1 MVDNHQYNAS
11 SITVLEGLE
20 AVRRRPAMYIGST
33 GERGLHHLVYEVVDN
48 SIDEA
53 LAGCC
58 SRIDVIINRDN
69 SVTVID
75 NGRGIPVDIHPKEGR
90 PALEVVM
97 MTLHAGG
104 KFDSGTYRVSGG
116 LHGVGVSVVC
126 ALSEW
131 MEVEIKRDGY
141 IWRQRYERGKK
152 ATELERGEETSET
165 GTRISFKPDEKIFN
179 NIEWNYDVISQRL
192 RELAY
197 LNKGLLISLKDERT
211 EKEEEFIFEGGIV
224 AFVEGLNKNKRVLHN
239 PIYISADS
247 EKMSLEVCIQ
257 YNEGYT
263 ETVLSFANNINTIE
277 GGAHLVGFR
286 SSLTRVLNEQARA
299 LKLLKESD
307 QNLEGED
314 VREGLTAVISIKI
327 SNPEFEG
334 QTKTKLGNPEVRPF
348 VESVMSEKLSEYFA
362 REKDTVRAILQK
374 VVTAARAREAARKA
388 REAAR
393 KVTSESITLPGKL
406 ADCQERDPR
415 KSELYIVEGQSAGGY
430 AKQGRDRR
438 FQAILPLRG
447 KILNVEKSTLARS
460 LSNEEILAIITAL
473 GTGVGDSFDLSKLR
487 YHYVI
492 IMTDADIDG
501 AHLRTLLLTF
511 FYRYTRPLIEN
522 GHIYIA
528 QPPLYLVKKGNIER
542 YAYSDNELRNII
554 TEIGEDGIMVQ
565 RYKGLGEMN
574 PEQLW
579 QTTMNPE
586 TRVMLKV
593 ALEDAE
599 KAETMFTL
607 LMGIDVEPR
616 RKFIE
621 EHATFVR
628 NLDI

>member
-1 MVDNHQYNAS
+1 MADNQYNAS

-20 AVRRRPAMYIGST
+20 AVRKRPAMYIGST

-58 SRIDVIINRDN
+58 SRIDVIIHKDY

-75 NGRGIPVDIHPKEGR
+75 NGRGIPVDIHPKEGK

-97 MTLHAGG
+97 TTLHAGG
-104 KFDSGTYRVSGG
+104 KFESGTYKVSGG

-131 MEVEIKRDGY
+131 LEVEVKRDGY
-141 IWRQRYERGKK
+141 VWRQRYERGKK
-152 ATELERGEETSET
+152 VTELERGEETSET
-165 GTRISFKPDEKIFN
+165 GTKIRFKPDRKIFN
-179 NIEWNYDVISQRL
+179 TIEWNYDIISQRL

-197 LNKGLLISLKDERT
+197 LNKNLLITLKDERIG
-211 EKEEEFIFEGGIV
+211 KEEEFIFEGGIV
-224 AFVEGLNKNKRVLHN
+224 AFVEGLNKNKKTLHD
-239 PIYISADS
+239 PIYFSADT
-247 EKMSLEVCIQ
+247 EGMSLEVCIQ
-257 YNEGYT
+257 YNDGYT
-263 ETVLSFANNINTIE
+263 ENVLSFANNINTIE
-277 GGAHLVGFR
+277 GGTHLVGFR
-286 SSLTRVLNEQARA
+286 SSLTRVLNEQAR
-299 LKLLKESD
+299 LLKMLKENEP
-307 QNLEGED
+307 NLEGED

-348 VESVMSEKLSEYFA
+348 VESVISERLSEFFA
-362 REKDTVRAILQK
+362 KEKDVAKAILQK
-374 VVTAARAREAARKA
+374 VVTAAKAREAARKA
-388 REAAR
+388 REAVR
-393 KVTSESITLPGKL
+393 KVANESITLPGKL
-406 ADCQERDPR
+406 ADCQEKDPR
-415 KSELYIVEGQSAGGY
+415 KSELYIVEGQSAGGS

-460 LSNEEILAIITAL
+460 LSSEEILAIITAL
-473 GTGVGDSFDLSKLR
+473 GTGIGDSFDLSKLR

-511 FYRYTRPLIEN
+511 FYRYMRPLIEN

-542 YAYSDNELRNII
+542 YAYNDNELRSII
-554 TEIGEDGIMVQ
+554 SEIGEDGITVQ

-586 TRVMLKV
+586 TRIMTRVT
-593 ALEDAE
+593 LEDAE
-599 KAETMFTL
+599 KAEAMFTL
-607 LMGIDVEPR
+607 LMGEEVEPR
-616 RKFIE
+616 RRFIE

>member
-1 MVDNHQYNAS
+1 
-11 SITVLEGLE
+11 
-20 AVRRRPAMYIGST
+20 
-33 GERGLHHLVYEVVDN
+33 
-48 SIDEA
+48 
-53 LAGCC
+53 
-58 SRIDVIINRDN
+58 
-69 SVTVID
+69 
-75 NGRGIPVDIHPKEGR
+75 
-90 PALEVVM
+90 
-97 MTLHAGG
+97 
-104 KFDSGTYRVSGG
+104 
-116 LHGVGVSVVC
+116 
-126 ALSEW
+126 
-131 MEVEIKRDGY
+131 
-141 IWRQRYERGKK
+141 
-152 ATELERGEETSET
+152 
-165 GTRISFKPDEKIFN
+165 
-179 NIEWNYDVISQRL
+179 
-192 RELAY
+192 
-197 LNKGLLISLKDERT
+197 
-211 EKEEEFIFEGGIV
+211 GIV

-415 KSELYIVEGQSAGGY
+415 KSELYIVEGQSAGGS

>member
-1 MVDNHQYNAS
+1 MVNNKYNAS

-20 AVRRRPAMYIGST
+20 AVRKRPAMYIGST

-58 SRIDVIINRDN
+58 SRIDVIIHRDN

-97 MTLHAGG
+97 TTLHAGG

-131 MEVEIKRDGY
+131 LEVEVKRDGFV
-141 IWRQRYERGKK
+141 WRQKYERGKK
-152 ATELERGEETSET
+152 VTELEKGEETLET
-165 GTRISFKPDEKIFN
+165 GTKIRFKPDVEIFN
-179 NIEWNYDVISQRL
+179 AIEWNYDTIAQRL

-197 LNKGLLISLKDERT
+197 LNKGLLITLKDERT
-211 EKEEEFIFEGGIV
+211 GKEEEFLFEGGIIE
-224 AFVEGLNKNKRVLHN
+224 FVEGLNRNKKVLHN
-239 PIYISADS
+239 PIYISA
-247 EKMSLEVCIQ
+247 EGERISLEVCIQ

-277 GGAHLVGFR
+277 GGTHLIGFR
-286 SSLTRVLNEQARA
+286 SSLTRVLNEQARI
-299 LKLLKESD
+299 LKLLKEND

-314 VREGLTAVISIKI
+314 VREGLTAVISVKI
-327 SNPEFEG
+327 ANPEFEG

-348 VESVMSEKLSEYFA
+348 VESVISEKLSEHFA
-362 REKDTVRAILQK
+362 REKDTARAILQK
-374 VVTAARAREAARKA
+374 VITAARAREAARKA
-388 REAAR
+388 REAVR

-406 ADCQERDPR
+406 ADCQEKDPR
-415 KSELYIVEGQSAGGY
+415 RSELYIVEGPSAGGS

-460 LSNEEILAIITAL
+460 LSSEEILAIITAL

-511 FYRYTRPLIEN
+511 FYRYMKPLIEN

-542 YAYSDNELRNII
+542 YAYNDEELRRIVS
-554 TEIGEDGIMVQ
+554 ELGQDGIVVQ

-593 ALEDAE
+593 TLEDAE
-599 KAETMFTL
+599 KAEAMFTL
-607 LMGIDVEPR
+607 LMGEEVEPR

-621 EHATFVR
+621 EHAAFVR